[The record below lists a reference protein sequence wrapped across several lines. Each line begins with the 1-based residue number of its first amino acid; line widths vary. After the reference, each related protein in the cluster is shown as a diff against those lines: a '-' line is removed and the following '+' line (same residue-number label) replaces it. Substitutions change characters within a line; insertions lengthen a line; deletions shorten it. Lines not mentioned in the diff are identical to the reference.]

1 MPARCS
7 APQVLSPFPLTP
19 LWNQS
24 LARIKSLGQNQNAI
38 LGGGEQPRR
47 RQFKPG
53 SLSVILTAAM
63 LASHT
68 PPGSQAW
75 AHVSGPAQPPG
86 VAPLATALPGTQ
98 EGAGTTLLPKLANP
112 GHRRQGPKGWP

>member
-1 MPARCS
+1 MLQCP
-7 APQVLSPFPLTP
+7 PGPLSFPTDP
-19 LWNQS
+19 TMEPVISENKVFGS
-24 LARIKSLGQNQNAI
+24 KPKCI

-98 EGAGTTLLPKLANP
+98 EGAGMTLLPKLANP